1 MMLSTHFREIFGKYA
16 CNTCTSTN
24 KKNPA
29 YMTIPFKQR
38 LFLYLENRYL
48 DYHELLEGEF

>member
-1 MMLSTHFREIFGKYA
+1 MHVIPAQT
-16 CNTCTSTN
+16 
-24 KKNPA
+24 KKTPA
-29 YMTIPFKQR
+29 YDNPFQTKTS

>member
-1 MMLSTHFREIFGKYA
+1 MHVIPAQT
-16 CNTCTSTN
+16 
-24 KKNPA
+24 KKTPA

-38 LFLYLENRYL
+38 QVFFLYLEHRYL